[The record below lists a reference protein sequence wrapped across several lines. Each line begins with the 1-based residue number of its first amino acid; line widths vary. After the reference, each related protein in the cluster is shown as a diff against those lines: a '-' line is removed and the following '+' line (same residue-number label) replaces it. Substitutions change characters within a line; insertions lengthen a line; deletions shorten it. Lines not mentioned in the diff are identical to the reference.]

1 MKTLLYFT
9 APWCENCQALD
20 STMNILPNRGIPVEK
35 INVDYDA
42 NRAKQ
47 CNVQNIPAIILVENG
62 RELKRF
68 AGVKSLDFIINFYN
82 S

>member
-20 STMNILPNRGIPVEK
+20 STMNILPNRGVSVDK
-35 INVDYDA
+35 INVDYEI

-47 CNVQNIPAIILVENG
+47 CNVQNIPTVILVENG

-68 AGVKSLDFIINFYN
+68 VGVKSLDYIMNFYN
-82 S
+82 N